1 MNLEI
6 LFRYLHFVSIFTI
19 VATLASEFVL
29 LNKEMKRSEIA
40 RLAKIDA
47 IYGIAALALLGAG
60 LTLWLGGLAKPTT
73 YYTNNWIFLTK
84 ISLFLT
90 VGILSIK
97 PTTFFLKQ
105 RKGDPEEIISIP
117 SFIFWLLRMELI
129 ILAIIPLLAGLMSHG
144 MGYFGK

>member
-1 MNLEI
+1 MTIEI

-19 VATLASEFVL
+19 VATLSSEFVL
-29 LNKEMKRSEIA
+29 LKKEMKRSEIG

-47 IYGIAALALLGAG
+47 VYGIAALTLLAAG
-60 LTLWLGGLAKPTT
+60 LTLWFGGLAKPTT
-73 YYTNNWIFLTK
+73 YYSNNWIFLTK
-84 ISLFLT
+84 ILLFLT

-97 PTTFFLKQ
+97 PTFFFLKQ
-105 RKGDPEEIISIP
+105 RKGNPDETIIIP
-117 SFIFWLLRMELI
+117 SSIFLLLRIELV